1 MILLKMSSRRTS
13 RNIKIVKEVK
23 DKIQENQ
30 ATKEPKSKCL
40 KLGPKVPN

>member
-1 MILLKMSSRRTS
+1 MIMLKMSSRRTS
-13 RNIKIVKEVK
+13 RNIKIIKEVK

-30 ATKEPKSKCL
+30 TTKKKKCL